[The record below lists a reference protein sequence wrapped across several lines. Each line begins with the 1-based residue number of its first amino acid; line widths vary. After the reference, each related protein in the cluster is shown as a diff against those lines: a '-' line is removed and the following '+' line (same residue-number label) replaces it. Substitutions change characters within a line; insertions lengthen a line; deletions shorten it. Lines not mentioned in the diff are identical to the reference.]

1 MGMSKSYYHPFLQC
15 FINVI
20 FVGNSDQ
27 ENKKVIQTFQ
37 NLKGLQMF
45 ARNYVS
51 CQSLRKNL
59 FGEISLEFFYDI
71 DRTV

>member
-1 MGMSKSYYHPFLQC
+1 
-15 FINVI
+15 
-20 FVGNSDQ
+20 
-27 ENKKVIQTFQ
+27 
-37 NLKGLQMF
+37 LKGLQMF

>member
-1 MGMSKSYYHPFLQC
+1 MSKSYYHPFLHC
-15 FINVI
+15 SINVI

-45 ARNYVS
+45 ARNYGLMS
-51 CQSLRKNL
+51 KFEKKTYLGRFL
-59 FGEISLEFFYDI
+59 
-71 DRTV
+71 

>member
-1 MGMSKSYYHPFLQC
+1 MSKSYYHPFLHC

-27 ENKKVIQTFQ
+27 ENKKVTQTFQ

-45 ARNYVS
+45 ARNYGLMS
-51 CQSLRKNL
+51 KFEKKTYLGRFL
-59 FGEISLEFFYDI
+59 
-71 DRTV
+71 